1 MGRKGRDR
9 VAVVYAKDVERPSDV
24 DVFAYIPADDSWRLR
39 LVKELRHAGYDVDAN
54 RIV

>member
-1 MGRKGRDR
+1 M
-9 VAVVYAKDVERPSDV
+9 YAKDVERPSDV
-24 DVFAYIPADDSWRLR
+24 DGVAYIPADDSWRLR